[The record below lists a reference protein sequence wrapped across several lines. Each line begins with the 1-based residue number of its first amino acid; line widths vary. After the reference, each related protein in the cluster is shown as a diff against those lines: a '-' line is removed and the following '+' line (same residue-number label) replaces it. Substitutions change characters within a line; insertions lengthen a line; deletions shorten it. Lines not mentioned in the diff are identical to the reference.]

1 VAHLVRIIGELDK
14 VPEHGPAAA
23 MARKVRATLQQS
35 LELAREHLS
44 LERRMRGL
52 EP

>member
-1 VAHLVRIIGELDK
+1 
-14 VPEHGPAAA
+14 
-23 MARKVRATLQQS
+23 MARKVRATLQQN